1 MTPPTATGRQAAP
14 VGAQTGSSGLAAT
27 GSYSN
32 PHAGG
37 CATGSGP
44 TEHDEGT
51 APGVVTATRVE
62 IPLGRRVMVVGDLL
76 LPAEATPSS
85 LALAADVA
93 LTLDRWQ
100 GPGTVIVCG
109 NLFAG
114 TGSDSHSGADR
125 IHAALASHR
134 HLAEAIRTF
143 TGRADCRLLLLP
155 GWRDPEVAC
164 DPAVATELYALG
176 VEIAPS
182 VDLRLAT
189 AAGERRVLVRAGCPA
204 EGASST
210 AATDSADAAAAHERP
225 WMAGIDRL
233 EDPGTSSRF
242 VSSRTLYRRLGRFV
256 WVPPMLAVLA
266 ALIIRLTVVFHGVY
280 HLVRRV
286 SGPRRILV
294 RAYSASWPSR
304 LLFTLVVIMILEV
317 ILAVIVAVLSRRA
330 WKAYAGDD
338 LPMPWAPPPWPGQSW
353 AGRPGSGRPDSESG
367 GPSPSSSLL
376 VGGAGALD
384 EARILVS
391 GGATGMVTGGALR
404 AELTHLGPGFF
415 ACPGGTTELLR
426 EHPGRMGF
434 PPVFLRHRQASW
446 IELETGADLHV
457 RLLLADVDIPDS
469 NALERLATGYRVVK
483 GYMPVADLHPAV
495 VASWPLGA
503 SWPPAPEVAAD
514 RVRVRRV
521 RRLAAGA
528 IFLAGLFDLLA
539 AVSRPAAGDLHLIQ
553 EYLPLG
559 VAQAAGALVALA
571 GIGLIMLARGIL
583 RGQHRAWLV
592 ATALLATT
600 LALHLVHG
608 AHFGDL
614 VLTVLVLL
622 LLLAERDLF
631 GAAAD
636 QASAWSAAFTLV
648 IGGVMTVGAALLAI
662 EVSGRVIRHPLP
674 SWPHV
679 LLAATEGL
687 VGLHA
692 VVLPDPIEDWA
703 FPSLLAVGVGLALVA
718 LYLLTRPVVDRR
730 LSSGRASST
739 SIRAGEVTAG
749 EVTAGEVTAG
759 EVTAGEVTAGEV
771 TAGRAAPIR
780 AVSARR
786 AADIRA
792 RDIVRR
798 HGTGTLDYF
807 ALRDDK
813 QWFFHRD
820 SLVAY
825 AVYGGVCLVSPDP
838 IGPQGERYHVWDAF
852 RHYCD
857 RRGWAVAVIAA
868 SEDWLPLYRD
878 AGMRH
883 VYIGD
888 EAVVDVQRFSLQGG
902 TMKGLRQA
910 VNRVERHGYTARF
923 LDPSKITPE
932 VGRPLVELMRRN
944 RRGDEE
950 RGFSM
955 MLGRMFDPRDTG
967 LLLTAVYG
975 ADGEPAAMCQFVPS
989 AAIRGFSLDLMR
1001 RDPGDHPNGLLD
1013 FALCSTIEHLRR
1025 RGQHGLS
1032 LNFAAM
1038 RSTLEGESGD
1048 GLTQRVERWA
1058 LRRMSGVLQIES
1070 LWRFNAKYEPGW
1082 LPRYVVY
1089 DSLEQLA
1096 PALVSILRAESMSD
1110 VPVVGRFLVP
1120 SANRRSGPVL
1130 PETVSGPG
1138 QPETPAFRQ

>member
-1 MTPPTATGRQAAP
+1 MTSPTASGRRAAQ
-14 VGAQTGSSGLAAT
+14 VGAQPGGSALAAPDT
-27 GSYSN
+27 RSDRH
-32 PHAGG
+32 PGG
-37 CATGSGP
+37 GLGGSGS
-44 TEHDEGT
+44 TEHGETPAPDEV
-51 APGVVTATRVE
+51 AATQVE

-114 TGSDSHSGADR
+114 AGSDSLSGADR
-125 IHAALASHR
+125 IRAALSVHS

-176 VEIAPS
+176 VEIASS

-189 AAGERRVLVRAGCPA
+189 AAGERRVLVRAGRPA
-204 EGASST
+204 EGASS
-210 AATDSADAAAAHERP
+210 AAESGAADERA
-225 WMAGIDRL
+225 WLAGIDRL

-242 VSSRTLYRRLGRFV
+242 VSSRTLYRRLGHFV
-256 WVPPMLAVLA
+256 WVPPMMAVVA
-266 ALIIRLTVVFHGVY
+266 ALIIHLTVVYHDVY
-280 HLVRRV
+280 HLVRRA
-286 SGPRRILV
+286 SGPRRVLV

-304 LLFTLVVIMILEV
+304 LLFTLVVIVILEV
-317 ILAVIVAVLSRRA
+317 VLAVIVAVLSRRA

-338 LPMPWAPPPWPGQSW
+338 LPTPWAPPPWPGRSW
-353 AGRPGSGRPDSESG
+353 VRRPGSVRPDTGTG

-376 VGGAGALD
+376 VSGTAALD
-384 EARILVS
+384 EARTLVA

-404 AELTHLGPGFF
+404 AEITHLGSGFF

-426 EHPGRMGF
+426 EHPGRMGL

-457 RLLLADVDIPDS
+457 RLLLADVDLPDS
-469 NALERLATGYRVVK
+469 NALERMATGYRVVK

-528 IFLAGLFDLLA
+528 IFLAGLFDLIT

-592 ATALLATT
+592 ATVLLATT
-600 LALHLVHG
+600 LGLHLVHG

-614 VLTVLVLL
+614 VLTLLVLL
-622 LLLAERDLF
+622 LLLAERDIF

-636 QASAWSAAFTLV
+636 QASARSAAFTLL
-648 IGGVMTVGAALLAI
+648 IGGVMAVGAALLAI
-662 EVSGRVIRHPLP
+662 EVSGRVTRHPLP

-687 VGLHA
+687 VGLHTVA
-692 VVLPDPIEDWA
+692 LPDPIEDWA

-730 LSSGRASST
+730 LSSGRPSST
-739 SIRAGEVTAG
+739 LIPAGEVTAG
-749 EVTAGEVTAG
+749 GLTTDEVTAGGVTA
-759 EVTAGEVTAGEV
+759 V
-771 TAGRAAPIR
+771 PIR

-868 SEDWLPLYRD
+868 SEEWLPLYRD

-888 EAVVDVQRFSLQGG
+888 EALVDVQRFSLQGG
-902 TMKGLRQA
+902 SMKGLRQA

-932 VGRPLVELMRRN
+932 VGRPLVELMSRN

-975 ADGEPAAMCQFVPS
+975 PDGEPAAMCQFVPS

-1110 VPVVGRFLVP
+1110 MPVVGRFLVP
-1120 SANRRSGPVL
+1120 SANRRAGSAV
-1130 PETVSGPG
+1130 PG
-1138 QPETPAFRQ
+1138 EVGGY